1 MNVNLEKVMLVF
13 IEDEAGY
20 IVDCFNLVSAEK
32 TKSNHTLT
40 LRKLGVKNSD
50 GNKMPRSKFL
60 DFLKKDIESVNKHIP
75 SGITKAHIL
84 SVLNQAVNLNY
95 ANSQRTS
102 PTEDQIKQLGFK
114 LINHY
119 NHDQYHTNRYKQGC
133 LIVEFTYENQQ
144 LLTCDLTISELN
156 NMPISANQLKEVSE
170 LLGNW
175 MPND

>member
-1 MNVNLEKVMLVF
+1 MNVNLEKVAHVY
-13 IEDEAGY
+13 IEDETGKL
-20 IVDCFNLVSAEK
+20 IDSFNLHRAQL
-32 TKSNHTLT
+32 TKPDYILT
-40 LRKLGVKNSD
+40 LRKVSI
-50 GNKMPRSKFL
+50 NKP
-60 DFLKKDIESVNKHIP
+60 KD
-75 SGITKAHIL
+75 
-84 SVLNQAVNLNY
+84 
-95 ANSQRTS
+95 TS

-114 LINHY
+114 LINNY

-133 LIVEFTYENQQ
+133 LIVEFTYENQE